1 MKPSLHI
8 AKKLQQLLLPNQTLP
23 YSDMANSF
31 GKKMLQ
37 DGILQKKQISN
48 TKAVVYITQKEA
60 VEAYLHSHCGIN
72 NLDDYIEALSIDGF
86 TRAKAIEIASDS
98 KLKSIRTFKGFL
110 VNCYEPIKASLE
122 GKEIVL
128 QPADGS
134 FTFISDYENFSV
146 DENVTIVGI
155 ENAENFK
162 QIEKQAYLFQD
173 IKPLFVC
180 RYPQSNDLIKWLQA
194 IPNAYLHFGDLD
206 FSGIGIYM
214 SEFKKTLG
222 AKARFFVPQQVEAY
236 IQKYGNKDLYNK
248 QYSVNKTIETETETS
263 IVALLKIFDKYKKVL
278 EQEIFIIQDK

>member
-1 MKPSLHI
+1 MKPSLHT

-23 YSDMANSF
+23 YSEMANSF

-37 DGILQKKQISN
+37 DGILLKKQISN
-48 TKAVVYITQKEA
+48 TKAVVYILQKEA
-60 VEAYLHSHCGIN
+60 VAAYLQSHCGIN
-72 NLDDYIEALSIDGF
+72 NLNEYIEALSMDGF
-86 TRAKAIEIASDS
+86 TRAKAIEISSNS

-134 FTFISDYENFSV
+134 FTFISDCENFRI
-146 DENVTIVGI
+146 DEDVTIVGV

-162 QIEKQAYLFQD
+162 YIKRQAYLFND

-180 RYPQSNDLIKWLQA
+180 RYPQSNDLIKWLSA

-214 SEFKKTLG
+214 SEYKKTLG
-222 AKARFFVPQQVEAY
+222 ARARFFVPQQVEAY
-236 IQKYGNKDLYNK
+236 LQKYGSKHLYNK
-248 QYSVNKTIETETETS
+248 QYSFNNTIETATENS
-263 IVALLKIFDKYKKVL
+263 IVALLKLFDKYKKVL